1 MYRVTHY
8 FQFVYGVEL
17 GGEVLQIV
25 LRSNFLVTARSPRPS
40 PGHSPRRRRI
50 RAVCYIGV
58 CSLLDS
64 NPKQYRNISL
74 SLSTSVIDCLADD

>member
-25 LRSNFLVTARSPRPS
+25 LRSNFLVIARSPRPG
-40 PGHSPRRRRI
+40 PGPGPRRRRI
-50 RAVCYIGV
+50 RAICYIGV

-74 SLSTSVIDCLADD
+74 SLSTSVIDCSADD

>member
-17 GGEVLQIV
+17 DGEVLQIV
-25 LRSNFLVTARSPRPS
+25 LRSNFLVTARSPRPG
-40 PGHSPRRRRI
+40 PGPSPRRRRI
-50 RAVCYIGV
+50 RAICHIGV